1 MLCLG
6 VVTAVISGTVV
17 INEVANEE
25 VFGEGLWWLAE
36 DFVDDGKLESFLNN
50 SPTKNH
56 STKIKKDIML

>member
-36 DFVDDGKLESFLNN
+36 DFVDDSKLESFLNN
-50 SPTKNH
+50 SPTK
-56 STKIKKDIML
+56 